1 MITIAVV
8 NTKGG
13 VGKTTICASLAVRA
27 ARDSARVAAIDLDP
41 QLSLVEWWKRRG
53 KGDNPTIFEGVC
65 DVADA
70 VERATWAGYDW
81 LFLDGPP
88 AILQTV
94 RDSIGVADFTLIPVK
109 PSMVDLLA
117 TQDTVAIATDAE
129 VPFLCV
135 FNDVASGEKV
145 VESAKTFLFNYKVP
159 IAKAAII
166 HRVSH
171 VKGMAVGK
179 SAAEVNNGRDTAAT
193 KDIDE
198 LWHEVKASATKAAKA
213 RAKRKAAANV

>member
-27 ARDSARVAAIDLDP
+27 SRDSARVAALDLDP
-41 QLSLVEWWKRRG
+41 QLSLVEWSKRRG
-53 KGDNPTIFEGVC
+53 KGNNPTIFEGVC

-70 VERATWAGYDW
+70 VERAYLAGYDW

-88 AILQTV
+88 AILQAV
-94 RDSIGVADFTLIPVK
+94 QDSIGVADFTLIPVK

-117 TQDTVAIATDAE
+117 TQDTVAIATDAG
-129 VPFLCV
+129 VPLLCV

-145 VESAKTFLFNYKVP
+145 VESAKTFLFSHKVS
-159 IAKAAII
+159 IAKAVII

-179 SAAEVNNGRDTAAT
+179 SAAEVNNGRDTAAA

-198 LWHEVKASATKAAKA
+198 LWHEIKAAATKAVKG